1 MPTRTP
7 CRKSPYFPS
16 QTCLRRLRDLRQAG
30 IISADVSLVDP
41 FALGYGMLA
50 FLEISLN
57 HQSDEHMQEFELRMG
72 KEAEVMQC
80 YFVSGD
86 YDYFLVVHVIDMEA
100 YYQFV
105 RRVIS
110 GSGNVRHFQSR
121 FPMKR
126 AKFVTRVAFDEKPAT
141 VEVRIA
147 KWTHSNSAPTVAWIQ
162 LSKKPRHGAHGEKK
176 DRCWRQHRFAM
187 VPAAVAARAIRCSR
201 RFMPAADAAVS
212 AAAALAAAF
221 R

>member
-1 MPTRTP
+1 MVREGLFRGFLSYYNIYMSKFHSLDKVDRKILNLLQKDNQIPTRILAE
-7 CRKSPYFPS
+7 KVHIS
-16 QTCLRRLRDLRQAG
+16 QPTCLRRIRDLRNAG
-30 IISADVSLVDP
+30 IISADVAMVDP

-50 FLEISLN
+50 FLEVSLN
-57 HQSDEHMQEFELRMG
+57 NQSDERMQEFEERMS

-86 YDYFLVVHVIDMEA
+86 YDYFLVVHVIDMDA

-126 AKFVTRVAFDEKPAT
+126 AKFATRIAFDEKAPL
-141 VEVRIA
+141 VEVRVG
-147 KWTHSNSAPTVAWIQ
+147 K
-162 LSKKPRHGAHGEKK
+162 
-176 DRCWRQHRFAM
+176 
-187 VPAAVAARAIRCSR
+187 
-201 RFMPAADAAVS
+201 
-212 AAAALAAAF
+212 
-221 R
+221 

>member
-1 MPTRTP
+1 MSKHHTLDKVDRKLLNLLQRDNQMPTRMLAD
-7 CRKSPYFPS
+7 KAHIS
-16 QTCLRRLRDLRQAG
+16 QPTCLRRLRDLRDAG
-30 IISADVSLVDP
+30 I
-41 FALGYGMLA
+41 LA

-57 HQSDEHMQEFELRMG
+57 HQSDEHMQEFELRMN

-86 YDYFLVVHVIDMEA
+86 YDYFLVVHVIDMDA

-141 VEVRIA
+141 VEVRVA
-147 KWTHSNSAPTVAWIQ
+147 K
-162 LSKKPRHGAHGEKK
+162 
-176 DRCWRQHRFAM
+176 
-187 VPAAVAARAIRCSR
+187 
-201 RFMPAADAAVS
+201 
-212 AAAALAAAF
+212 
-221 R
+221 